1 MAILSGDVK
10 LLKSAVMADVPEGGG
25 APTGNAIVDGVSNAI
40 FPDISE
46 VARAGGQVSMRKV
59 FASVHTDDT
68 DTYFGANVIVAEPP
82 QDPRVSVTMFSTESV
97 FDTRSQAAT
106 RVESY
111 LNKGP
116 EYAGFLY
123 ENHIA
128 GQRVIQIFQRPS
140 ADIPV
145 VGQTVVLTYNEGL
158 VSEVTQYVR
167 ATSISSVVRTFFDA
181 GSASDYEATV
191 VTMEISDALRT
202 DFIGSPSAKSFTR
215 ATNST
220 RIRETTVADAGTYV
234 GVVPLAVEAN
244 LGDFTIN
251 AESIF
256 TQLVPS
262 AQIETPIS
270 DVKTNGLSAALV
282 ASGSSLT
289 QVLTLAFTTTQSL
302 YVGGAIYPGSLS
314 IVRSGVT
321 LNDNGGVLENAGNP
335 VGTVDYSNGIV
346 NLYENVFGTGG
357 GSHTV
362 TFTPAATPKAISDQA
377 IIRITPESRSLSY
390 VFTFSNIPTPASLS
404 VSYLAQGR
412 WYTLRD
418 TGGGVIRGTDS
429 AFGVGTIS
437 YTTGTVVVTLGA
449 LPDVGSAI
457 LLASQ
462 SGSLIP
468 PTDSVSAAVP
478 TFAAFVNSD
487 GDVSAD
493 PGTSVFSPG
502 TVAVSWTN
510 GGAKTASDNNGVFT
524 GDATGTIYYSKGL
537 LEISPTE
544 LPPPGT
550 VFTVEFES
558 SGKQTASGVS
568 ISSGSLGATG
578 IVEGSVSFTVDVDL
592 EFTWGNHPHP
602 TQAVAAGSETKTS
615 TFAVY
620 DLAGSLILVDKLW
633 PRANKLSTQTQYLEY
648 VIGTVNYTTGVIN
661 ISDTSVAT
669 PVMGDPVGTY
679 AGKATDGPI
688 AYEYRNDG
696 KQISQVEWWR
706 FGGADP
712 SVTDT
717 RTIVIT
723 SASVNVSYSVEA
735 TSPQSFDATI
745 NSYVLR
751 VPIRPNCELSGIR
764 FTLGDKN
771 YVQTAND
778 SLAYD
783 VSPTTGVG
791 TVVGSV
797 TPATGTGVITAWP
810 TNASPITS
818 SLRSVI
824 EPPVAGST
832 SPFKAYSS
840 FFRVASVPV
849 RPSSFTVAGTMGD
862 GTTAFSVTSD
872 ADGKINGDY
881 VKGVIDYEFG
891 LVELYFVNPM
901 VFVEDATV
909 DLSYLGIS
917 GVSEVKLDLV
927 QLNTLRYN
935 AVAYSYL
942 PLDADILGIDP
953 VRLPSDGRVPIF
965 RPGGFAVVG
974 HTGEITATVSNAQVI
989 DCARVRLS
997 RVRVIGNDGVVIN
1010 TGYTADLEAGTV
1022 TFTNVSGYSQPV
1034 TIQHRIEDMAIV
1046 RETQINGEISFTRQ
1060 LTHDYPVPGSYVS
1073 SALIAGG
1080 NGDMFARVSVLFD
1093 QATWNGTYADVV
1105 SGSPATGTF
1114 NAAQYPI
1121 AVSNRG
1127 ARTERWVVQFTSGT
1141 TFNVIGENVGVIAT
1155 GSVNS
1160 NCAPTNPATSV
1171 PYFTIPAL
1179 GWGSGWSAGNVLR
1192 FNTIGAEFP
1201 IWVVRTVQQ
1210 GPETVPD
1217 DSFTLLIRGDV
1228 NTP

>member
-116 EYAGFLY
+116 EYEGFLY

-128 GQRVIQIFQRPS
+128 GQRVIQIFQRTS
-140 ADIPV
+140 ADLPV
-145 VGQTVVLTYNEGL
+145 VGQTIVLTYNEGL
-158 VSEVTQYVR
+158 VSEVTQYIR

-181 GSASDYEATV
+181 GSSADYEATV

-220 RIRETTVADAGTYV
+220 KIRETTVADAGTYV
-234 GVVPLAVEAN
+234 GVVPLAVEAA

-262 AQIETPIS
+262 AQTETPIS

-282 ASGSSLT
+282 ASGSALT
-289 QVLTLAFTTTQSL
+289 QTLTLAFTTTQSL
-302 YVGGAIYPGSLS
+302 HVGGPIYPGSLS

-321 LNDNGGVLENAGNP
+321 LTDKGGVLENAGNQ
-335 VGTVDYSNGIV
+335 VGTVDYNSGIV
-346 NLYENVFGTGG
+346 TLYENVFGTGG

-362 TFTPAATPKAISDQA
+362 TFTPAATPDAIAEQA
-377 IIRITPESRSLSY
+377 IIRITAENRSLSY
-390 VFTFSNIPTPASLS
+390 VFTFGNIPAPGSLA
-404 VSYLAQGR
+404 VNYLAQGR

-418 TGGGVIRGTDS
+418 DGGGVIKGNDS
-429 AFGVGTIS
+429 AFGIGTIN
-437 YTTGTVVVTLGA
+437 YTTGTAVITLGA

-457 LLASQ
+457 LFS
-462 SGSLIP
+462 SFSDKLIP
-468 PTDSVSAAVP
+468 VAQIGGLINLYAT
-478 TFAAFVNSD
+478 VNSD
-487 GDVSAD
+487 GDATST
-493 PGTSVFSPG
+493 PGVDVFRQG
-502 TVAVSWTN
+502 TVSVSWSN
-510 GGAKTASDNNGVFT
+510 GGNKTATDINGNLT
-524 GDATGTIYYSKGL
+524 GDATGRVYYSDGL
-537 LEISPTE
+537 LEISPNQ
-544 LPPPGT
+544 LPPAGT
-550 VFTVEFES
+550 VFTVAFSS
-558 SGKQTASGVS
+558 SGRQTASGVS
-568 ISSGSLGATG
+568 VSNGYLGATG
-578 IVEGSVSFTVDVDL
+578 IVEGSVSFYVNV
-592 EFTWGNHPHP
+592 EIEYTWDESLIRLGWPLIP
-602 TQAVAAGSETKTS
+602 AGTETKS
-615 TFAVY
+615 ATFKVY
-620 DLAGSLILVDKLW
+620 DFNGYLWVTDSWAELVEGISPPP
-633 PRANKLSTQTQYLEY
+633 PRYLSY
-648 VIGTVNYTTGVIN
+648 VIGTIDHATGTIN
-661 ISDTSVAT
+661 ITGTTENTFYPSTDYYRDPNGPVGYAYASDGQLMCSAGWLSGLEKVSRFINVTSTTVDVSFSAAAIDTRSFDVTVNDYSMKVPTKIDSDTGS
-669 PVMGDPVGTY
+669 
-679 AGKATDGPI
+679 
-688 AYEYRNDG
+688 
-696 KQISQVEWWR
+696 
-706 FGGADP
+706 
-712 SVTDT
+712 
-717 RTIVIT
+717 
-723 SASVNVSYSVEA
+723 
-735 TSPQSFDATI
+735 
-745 NSYVLR
+745 L
-751 VPIRPNCELSGIR
+751 R
-764 FTLGDKN
+764 FTLGGKN
-771 YVQTAND
+771 YVQTSND
-778 SLAYD
+778 SLVYD
-783 VSPTTGVG
+783 VSPTTGGG
-791 TVVGSV
+791 TQAGYV
-797 TPATGTGVITAWP
+797 TKATGNVVVTSWPSGCASLASEVSSVFVPPTAG
-810 TNASPITS
+810 TS
-818 SLRSVI
+818 
-824 EPPVAGST
+824 
-832 SPFKAYSS
+832 SPFKAFSS

-849 RPSSFTVAGTMGD
+849 RPSSFTVSGAMDD
-862 GTTAFSVTSD
+862 GSTFSVTSD
-872 ADGKINGDY
+872 ADGKIDGDR
-881 VKGVIDYEFG
+881 VKGIIDYEFG
-891 LVELYFVNPM
+891 LVELYFVTGQ
-901 VFVEDATV
+901 VGFGATV
-909 DLSYLGIS
+909 DLSHLNIP
-917 GVSEVKLDLV
+917 GVTLVELDLV
-927 QLNTLRYN
+927 QLNSLRYN
-935 AVAYSYL
+935 AVSYSYL

>member
-25 APTGNAIVDGVSNAI
+25 APTGNVIADGVSNAI

-116 EYAGFLY
+116 EYEGFLY

-128 GQRVIQIFQRPS
+128 GQRVIQIFQRPA
-140 ADIPV
+140 ADLPV
-145 VGQTVVLTYNEGL
+145 VGQTIVLTYNEGL

-167 ATSISSVVRTFFDA
+167 ATSISSEVRTFFDA
-181 GSASDYEATV
+181 GSSSDYEATV

-220 RIRETTVADAGTYV
+220 KVRETTVADAGTYV
-234 GVVPLAVEAN
+234 GVVPLAIEAN

-262 AQIETPIS
+262 AQTETPIS
-270 DVKTNGLSAALV
+270 DVKTNGFSAVLV
-282 ASGSSLT
+282 ASGAPMP

-302 YVGGAIYPGSLS
+302 YVGGPIYPGTLS

-321 LNDNGGVLENAGNP
+321 LTDNGGVLENAGTQ
-335 VGTVDYSNGIV
+335 VGTVDYNNGIV

-357 GSHTV
+357 GSHTIS
-362 TFTPAATPKAISDQA
+362 FTPAATPDAISDQA
-377 IIRITPESRSLSY
+377 IIRITPENRSLSY
-390 VFTFSNIPTPASLS
+390 VLTLKNIPAPATLA
-404 VSYLAQGR
+404 VNYLAQGR

-418 TGGGVIRGTDS
+418 NGAGVVKGTDS

-457 LLASQ
+457 LFSSFSHTLI
-462 SGSLIP
+462 LIP
-468 PTDSVSAAVP
+468 PALGGQIGHFYAYI
-478 TFAAFVNSD
+478 NSD
-487 GDVSAD
+487 GALSSN
-493 PGTSVFSPG
+493 PGTKAFNQG
-502 TVAVSWTN
+502 TVVVTWTN
-510 GGAKTASDNNGVFT
+510 GGAKTATDVNGNFV
-524 GDATGTIYYSKGL
+524 GDATGRIHYSGGL
-537 LEISPTE
+537 IEISPNL
-544 LPPPGT
+544 LPAPGT
-550 VFTVEFES
+550 VFTVANEYTVLQYAGSVPVSNGAIGSTNIVPGTVKFVVNVTIEYAWAERN
-558 SGKQTASGVS
+558 GQTVFP
-568 ISSGSLGATG
+568 SGSDTR
-578 IVEGSVSFTVDVDL
+578 TT
-592 EFTWGNHPHP
+592 EFH
-602 TQAVAAGSETKTS
+602 
-615 TFAVY
+615 VY
-620 DLAGSLILVDKLW
+620 DKAGSLILVDAYSQRDLTS
-633 PRANKLSTQTQYLEY
+633 PPPSTKFSEY
-648 VIGTVNYTTGVIN
+648 VIGTINYATGVIN
-661 ISDTSVAT
+661 ITGTNVNTIADNNDQNGPVIYYGPVDTPFALPWVMFANSSV
-669 PVMGDPVGTY
+669 
-679 AGKATDGPI
+679 
-688 AYEYRNDG
+688 
-696 KQISQVEWWR
+696 
-706 FGGADP
+706 
-712 SVTDT
+712 DT
-717 RTIVIT
+717 RTITVDST
-723 SASVNVSYSVEA
+723 TVGVSYSVT
-735 TSPQSFDATI
+735 TSAVDSFQVAV
-745 NSYVLR
+745 NSYMLDIPVKTGSNL
-751 VPIRPNCELSGIR
+751 
-764 FTLGDKN
+764 
-771 YVQTAND
+771 
-778 SLAYD
+778 
-783 VSPTTGVG
+783 TGVRFKQGGADYLQTPENNLVKDITPTNGNG
-791 TVVGSV
+791 TLAGTV
-797 TPATGTGVITAWP
+797 TPATGRVTLTAWT
-810 TNASPITS
+810 TNGS
-818 SLRSVI
+818 SEVTNLHSLVA
-824 EPPVAGST
+824 PPLVGNF
-832 SPFKAYSS
+832 SPFLAKSS
-840 FFRVASVPV
+840 YFRVASVPV
-849 RPSSFTVAGTMGD
+849 RPSSFTVAGTMSD
-862 GTTAFSVTSD
+862 GATFSVTSD
-872 ADGKINGDY
+872 ADGKINGDH
-881 VKGVIDYEFG
+881 VKGTIDYEFG
-891 LVELYFVNPM
+891 LVEL
-901 VFVEDATV
+901 VFVGSGGVDYIGSA
-909 DLSYLGIS
+909 DLSYMNIPGVATVNLG
-917 GVSEVKLDLV
+917 LV
-927 QLNTLRYN
+927 QLNSLRYN
-935 AVAYSYL
+935 AVSYSYL

-1093 QATWNGTYADVV
+1093 QATWNGTYADSV
-1105 SGSPATGTF
+1105 SGSSATGTF
-1114 NAAQYPI
+1114 NSAQYPI
-1121 AVSNRG
+1121 AVTNRG

-1179 GWGSGWSAGNVLR
+1179 GWGAGWSAGNVLR
-1192 FNTIGAEFP
+1192 FNTVGAEFP

>member
-1 MAILSGDVK
+1 MTILSGDVG
-10 LLKSAVMADVPEGGG
+10 LFKSAVMADVPEGGG
-25 APTGNAIVDGVSNAI
+25 APTGNVIADGVSNAI
-40 FPDISE
+40 FSDISE
-46 VARAGGQVSMRKV
+46 IARAGGQVSMRKV
-59 FASVHTDDT
+59 FAAVHTDDR

-97 FDTRSQAAT
+97 FDTRAQAAT

-140 ADIPV
+140 ADLPI
-145 VGQTVVLTYNEGL
+145 VGQTLVLTTNEGL

-167 ATSISSVVRTFFDA
+167 ATSVSSQARTFYDPA
-181 GSASDYEATV
+181 TQGDYQATV

-202 DFIGSPSAKSFTR
+202 DFTGSPSAKSFTR
-215 ATNST
+215 ATNGT
-220 RIRETTVADAGTYV
+220 KIRETTVADAGTYV
-234 GVVPLAVEAN
+234 GVVPLAVAAE
-244 LGDFTIN
+244 LGDFTVN
-251 AESIF
+251 AESVF

-262 AQIETPIS
+262 AQTETPIS

-282 ASGSSLT
+282 ASGSSLS

-314 IVRSGVT
+314 IGRSGVT
-321 LNDNGGVLENAGNP
+321 LNDNGGVLENAGTP
-335 VGTVDYSNGIV
+335 VGTVDYNNGIA

-357 GSHTV
+357 GSHTI
-362 TFTPAATPKAISDQA
+362 TFTPAATPEAISDQA
-377 IIRITPESRSLSY
+377 IIRVTPESRSLSY
-390 VFTFSNIPTPASLS
+390 VLTMVNIPTPASLS

-418 TGGGVIRGTDS
+418 NGGGVIKGTDS

-457 LLASQ
+457 LFASL

-468 PTDSVSAAVP
+468 AKQSVDANLP
-478 TFAAFVNSD
+478 QLYAFINSD
-487 GDVSAD
+487 GDVSIE
-493 PGTSVFSPG
+493 PGASVFSPG
-502 TVAVSWTN
+502 TVSVSWSN
-510 GGAKTASDNNGVFT
+510 GGVKTASDNNGVFT
-524 GDATGTIYYSKGL
+524 GDATGTIHYSLGV

-550 VFTVEFES
+550 VFTVAFES
-558 SGKQTASGVS
+558 SGKQTASGVA
-568 ISSGSLGATG
+568 IASGSLGATG

-592 EFTWGNHPHP
+592 EFAWGNHPHP
-602 TQAVAAGSETKTS
+602 TQHVTAGSEIKTS
-615 TFAVY
+615 TFTVY
-620 DLAGSLILVDKLW
+620 DRAGSLILVDKLW
-633 PRANKLSTQTQYLEY
+633 PRANKLPTQTQYLEY

-661 ISDTSVAT
+661 ISDTSIPT
-669 PVMGDPVGTY
+669 PVMGDPVGTW

-688 AYEYRNDG
+688 VYEYRDDG
-696 KQISQVEWWR
+696 KQPSQVEWWR

-712 SVTDT
+712 GVTDT

-723 SASVNVSYSVEA
+723 SNAVNVSYSA
-735 TSPQSFDATI
+735 TATAVQSVDATVT
-745 NSYVLR
+745 SYVLR
-751 VPIRPNCELSGIR
+751 VPLRTGSELSGLR
-764 FTLGDKN
+764 FALGGKN
-771 YVQTAND
+771 YVQAANN

-783 VSPTTGVG
+783 VSPTTGLG
-791 TVVGSV
+791 TPAGSV
-797 TPATGTGVITAWP
+797 TPATGTAVITAW
-810 TNASPITS
+810 TNNASPLTS
-818 SLRSVI
+818 SFASVI
-824 EPPVAGST
+824 APPTASSA

-862 GTTAFSVTSD
+862 GTTTFSVTSD
-872 ADGKINGDY
+872 ADGKINGDT
-881 VKGVIDYEFG
+881 VKGIIDYEFG
-891 LVELYFVNPM
+891 LVELYFVTP
-901 VFVEDATV
+901 VVAPEDATV
-909 DLSYLGIS
+909 DLSYLGIA
-917 GVSEVKLDLV
+917 GVSTVKLDLV

-935 AVAYSYL
+935 AVSYSYL

-965 RPGGFAVVG
+965 RPGGFVVVG

-989 DCARVRLS
+989 NCARVRLS
-997 RVRVIGNDGVVIN
+997 RARVIGADGVVIN

-1022 TFTNVSGYSQPV
+1022 TFTDVSGYSQPV
-1034 TIQHRIEDMAIV
+1034 TVQHRIEDMAVV
-1046 RETQINGEISFTRQ
+1046 RETQINGEISFTRA
-1060 LTHDYPVPGSYVS
+1060 LTHDYPLGSYVS

-1080 NGDMFARVSVLFD
+1080 NGDMFARVSLLFD
-1093 QATWNGTYADVV
+1093 QATWSGTFVDAI

-1114 NAAQYPI
+1114 NSAQYPI
-1121 AVSNRG
+1121 VVTNRG
-1127 ARTERWVVQFTSGT
+1127 ARTERWVVQFTSST
-1141 TFNVIGENVGVIAT
+1141 AFSVIGENVGVIAVGT
-1155 GSVNS
+1155 INS
-1160 NCAPTNPATSV
+1160 NCAPQNPATSV

-1192 FNTIGAEFP
+1192 FNTVGAEFP
-1201 IWVVRTVQQ
+1201 VWVVRTVQQ
-1210 GPETVPD
+1210 GPETVPN
-1217 DSFTLLIRGDV
+1217 DSFTILIRGDV
-1228 NTP
+1228 NA